1 MILLNLRTV
10 PRASDV
16 VFELVCVYENQ
27 WAQERNEYDQAYIEN
42 AEKRVHLEYTVS
54 HENRADQ
61 GEYIIGQPESMPHQ
75 VSENGHESKYA
86 QRNVQKSKHFG
97 SLLQTGG
104 KQDRGKENG
113 VDTRRCSKEHSLLTG
128 VLLFL
133 FGLNFLSVVLG
144 LLVALT
150 LS

>member
-1 MILLNLRTV
+1 
-10 PRASDV
+10 
-16 VFELVCVYENQ
+16 
-27 WAQERNEYDQAYIEN
+27 
-42 AEKRVHLEYTVS
+42 
-54 HENRADQ
+54 
-61 GEYIIGQPESMPHQ
+61 MPHQ
-75 VSENGHESKYA
+75 VSEYGHESKYA
-86 QRNVQKSKHFG
+86 QWNVQKSKNFG

-104 KQDRGKENG
+104 KQDWGKENG
-113 VDTRRCSKEHSLLTG
+113 VDARRCSKEHSLLTS